1 MIFNNVNPSFQT
13 AIFGRLL
20 HNLKD
25 TAWKESNKVPVIN
38 SIHFNFSL
46 IVQITKIMT
55 SPKVINVLYIDDE
68 YHNLVAFKASFRRY
82 FNIFLAESAVE
93 AHKVINANDIHV
105 ILSDQRMP
113 ITTGIE
119 FFESIIETHPEPIR
133 ILITGYTDI
142 EAVIEAINRGEV
154 YKYLTKP
161 WNEDDIKI
169 FISKAYEVFSLRR
182 KNAELSKMLKDA
194 NKKLEF
200 LVRQSLLS

>member
-1 MIFNNVNPSFQT
+1 
-13 AIFGRLL
+13 
-20 HNLKD
+20 
-25 TAWKESNKVPVIN
+25 
-38 SIHFNFSL
+38 
-46 IVQITKIMT
+46 MT
-55 SPKVINVLYIDDE
+55 FPKLINVLYIDDE

-82 FNIFLAESAVE
+82 FNIFLAESAVQ
-93 AHKVINANDIHV
+93 AHKVIDENDIHV

-113 ITTGIE
+113 VTTGIE
-119 FFESIIETHPEPIR
+119 FFESTIETHPEPIR

-142 EAVIEAINRGEV
+142 EAVIESINRGEV

-169 FISKAYEVFSLRR
+169 FINKAYEVFSLRR
-182 KNAELSKMLKDA
+182 NNAELSKMLKDA